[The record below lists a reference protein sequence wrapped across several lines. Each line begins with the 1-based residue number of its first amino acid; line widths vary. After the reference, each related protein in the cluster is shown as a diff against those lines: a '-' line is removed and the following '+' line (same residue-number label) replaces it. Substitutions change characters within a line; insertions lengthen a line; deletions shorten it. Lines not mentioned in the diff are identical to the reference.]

1 MRILKC
7 SENMIKKAW
16 NQASSFL
23 VQIKAKTLSQREKT
37 KQNKTKQNS
46 KKDSTKTVSGPYN
59 PPVT

>member
-37 KQNKTKQNS
+37 KQNKTK
-46 KKDSTKTVSGPYN
+46 KTAKR
-59 PPVT
+59 PPPKLFQAHIILL